1 MDGWV
6 NVCFFVTMCAW
17 GCAFVCVG
25 GWVDAWVFVWQWMF
39 LCVCVWG
46 GACVGGCVCVC
57 ERESECVCMYLC
69 KCVTMCVY
77 VCLCFYV
84 FGYLCI
90 CMCFSLVLKHLIVT
104 TSLVV
109 IRMIWCR
116 LSPGT
121 WLEQLL
127 CGMRIIFFQQ
137 QLDTWL
143 SLMMWYDMY
152 LSYPHNCRS
161 V

>member
-1 MDGWV
+1 MFFCD
-6 NVCFFVTMCAW
+6 NVCVRMCICVCRW
-17 GCAFVCVG
+17 VGGCMSVCVT
-25 GWVDAWVFVWQWMF
+25 VDVS

-137 QLDTWL
+137 QLDTLL